1 MAVCASTPHP
11 RIHLDCARAA
21 PPIRYSEPQAR
32 WGRRDGA
39 RSMPSGASRSRSP
52 SDMIRCRRDACD
64 RARTPRPG
72 TFSNAPYFSPGTWCF
87 PSPSFFLR
95 LARGGC
101 IAAAASGFAAACAAS
116 TICADFFARRL
127 RLRGGDRGGELEVL
141 TTKWSIVGATGARAN
156 ASAVARE
163 TSRGGGGSLGTWYS
177 ATPAKSSCTRFLASS
192 SLTYRMAEATNAS
205 CAALSPASGA
215 SPAIIVWCSLE
226 IRFLYLRRRSLGP
239 AAGSARVLDRCP

>member
-1 MAVCASTPHP
+1 MVACASTPHP
-11 RIHLDCARAA
+11 HTHLDCARVA
-21 PPIRYSEPQAR
+21 PPIRYLESQAR

-39 RSMPSGASRSRSP
+39 RSTPRGESRARWP

-72 TFSNAPYFSPGTWCF
+72 TFSNAPYSSPGTWCF
-87 PSPSFFLR
+87 PFPSFFLR

-127 RLRGGDRGGELEVL
+127 RLRGGAKGGELEVL
-141 TTKWSIVGATGARAN
+141 TTKSSIVGALGARPN

-163 TSRGGGGSLGTWYS
+163 TSSGGGGSLGPRCS

-192 SLTYRMAEATNAS
+192 SLTYRMAEATKAS

-215 SPAIIVWCSLE
+215 SPAIIAWCSLE
-226 IRFLYLRRRSLGP
+226 IRFLYLHRRSLGP
-239 AAGSARVLDRCP
+239 GVGSERVLDRCP